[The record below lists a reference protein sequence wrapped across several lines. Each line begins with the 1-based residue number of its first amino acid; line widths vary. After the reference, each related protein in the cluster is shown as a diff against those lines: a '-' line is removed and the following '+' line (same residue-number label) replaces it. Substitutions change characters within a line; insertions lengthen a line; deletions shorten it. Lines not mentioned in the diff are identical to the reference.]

1 VNLRL
6 TGPHRRAFQKYVE
19 SRFVL
24 GARDRNLIE
33 PGIKHVLDHSDAEMQ
48 ANTVCGHA
56 RAGVVVAGGSNPGV
70 RKNKVSGCTGEGI
83 IVCDADS
90 SGTFRYV

>member
-1 VNLRL
+1 MCLCASECSPWLVQNLVHD
-6 TGPHRRAFQKYVE
+6 GKGIAGV
-19 SRFVL
+19 VL
-24 GARDRNLIE
+24 E
-33 PGIKHVLDHSDAEMQ
+33 HSDAEMQ
-48 ANTVCGHA
+48 AYTVCGHD